1 MGCLLPPQP
10 PTFFLRFFL
19 LLFTSGF
26 QAVGSILTPPPP
38 NHTPPLLPLLT
49 HISFCMWL
57 FQRRQKPCV
66 SAVDLTSF
74 ASRVPPLYALV
85 SLESSMNRSA
95 FILVVVST
103 SARLAASQLP
113 LSTGLTRA
121 DAGPKISEVSGKTKN
136 KKQQQ
141 QNKYT
146 HTKRFICRKIWAFSV
161 CNRNTKLC
169 VIDSW

>member
-1 MGCLLPPQP
+1 MVWELPTIAHLTCRYTLTLLGKERSVN
-10 PTFFLRFFL
+10 TDSLIDDGLHLFFFFFL
-19 LLFTSGF
+19 LLQVFKE
-26 QAVGSILTPPPP
+26 VGPSWPPPHNHTPPPP
-38 NHTPPLLPLLT
+38 SLLPLLT

-95 FILVVVST
+95 AFILLVVST

-113 LSTGLTRA
+113 LSAGLTRA
-121 DAGPKISEVSGKTKN
+121 DAGPNISEVSGKTKN
-136 KKQQQ
+136 
-141 QNKYT
+141 
-146 HTKRFICRKIWAFSV
+146 
-161 CNRNTKLC
+161 
-169 VIDSW
+169 